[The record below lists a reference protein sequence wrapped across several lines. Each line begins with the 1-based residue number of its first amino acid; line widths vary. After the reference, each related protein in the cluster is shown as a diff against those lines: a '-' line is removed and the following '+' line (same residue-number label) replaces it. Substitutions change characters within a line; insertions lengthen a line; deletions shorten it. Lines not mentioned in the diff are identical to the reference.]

1 MNPTRMMTA
10 MIFVDV
16 ACWSALI
23 FFAFKWQ
30 PVRVER
36 KMNIDL
42 TQDELIEL
50 MDCIGNR
57 IDDLKD
63 CAMFGDAAEIEG
75 EIENLQELNTKLGDA
90 FEASR

>member
-1 MNPTRMMTA
+1 MWP
-10 MIFVDV
+10 VGQH
-16 ACWSALI
+16 L
-23 FFAFKWQ
+23 FFSPLSGQ

-42 TQDELIEL
+42 TEDELCAL
-50 MDCIGNR
+50 MDCINGR
-57 IDDLKD
+57 IDDLTD